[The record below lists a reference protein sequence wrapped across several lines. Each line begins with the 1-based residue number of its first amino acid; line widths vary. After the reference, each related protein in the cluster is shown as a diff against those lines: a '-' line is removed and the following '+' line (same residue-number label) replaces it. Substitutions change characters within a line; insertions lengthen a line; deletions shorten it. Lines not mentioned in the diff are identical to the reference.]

1 MGVNPERAKEQ
12 YCLPKTFITAKC
24 CEELFV
30 SGMWKRKVEAEVVEA
45 VIF

>member
-1 MGVNPERAKEQ
+1 MEVNPERAKEQ
-12 YCLPKTFITAKC
+12 YCLPKKFITAKC

-30 SGMWKRKVEAEVVEA
+30 SGMRKRKAEA